1 MGTKPNGRPRLV
13 HPAPSAA
20 EPVLSV
26 RDLSIDFHLR
36 THILH
41 AVRNVSFELMP
52 GRTLAL
58 VGESG
63 SGKSVTAR
71 ALLRIIDSQAR
82 VASGTIT
89 LDIDGRTTEIDKLE
103 PNSREIRAIR
113 GRRIGLIFQEP
124 MSSLSPVRTIG
135 AQIIEAVRLHR
146 SSTSAPPG
154 R

>member
-1 MGTKPNGRPRLV
+1 MGATPNGRPTLV
-13 HPAPSAA
+13 YPPEHGVG
-20 EPVLSV
+20 PVLSV

-41 AVRNVSFELMP
+41 AVRGVSFDLFP
-52 GRTLAL
+52 GRTFAL

-71 ALLRIIDSQAR
+71 ALLRIVDRQAR
-82 VASGTIT
+82 VAGGSIVLDVDGTRT
-89 LDIDGRTTEIDKLE
+89 DIDTLE
-103 PNSREIRAIR
+103 PNSRAIRAIR

-135 AQIIEAVRLHR
+135 AQII
-146 SSTSAPPG
+146 
-154 R
+154 